1 LIGGTATTAAF
12 RTTVKEPAGATE
24 PPEGS
29 EETKN
34 EMGEATKVEIG
45 ADLTFM
51 RMASLF
57 AKSIRTPSLV

>member
-1 LIGGTATTAAF
+1 
-12 RTTVKEPAGATE
+12 VKEPVGATE

-51 RMASLF
+51 RMVSLF